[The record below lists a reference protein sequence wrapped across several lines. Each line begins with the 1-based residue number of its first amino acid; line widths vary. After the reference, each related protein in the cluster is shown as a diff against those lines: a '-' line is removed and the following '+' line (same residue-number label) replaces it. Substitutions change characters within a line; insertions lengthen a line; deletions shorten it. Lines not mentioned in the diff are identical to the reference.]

1 MCARVLVVGKYPTE
15 GEKIMEL
22 QDGTYFVNGDRLD
35 PSFFTEGYWV
45 AETDHNVNHIET
57 YDELV
62 SFARWVEDRY
72 DVAHVGMWTDDD
84 GNRVLDAT
92 HYVEDIL
99 EAIAIGRMWNQ
110 KAIWDIKH
118 GHAIYLD

>member
-1 MCARVLVVGKYPTE
+1 
-15 GEKIMEL
+15 MEL

-35 PSFFTEGYWV
+35 PSSRTEGYWV
-45 AETDHNVNHIET
+45 AESDHNVNHIET

-72 DVAHVGMWTDDD
+72 DVAYVGVWTDDD

-110 KAIWDIKH
+110 RAIWDIKH